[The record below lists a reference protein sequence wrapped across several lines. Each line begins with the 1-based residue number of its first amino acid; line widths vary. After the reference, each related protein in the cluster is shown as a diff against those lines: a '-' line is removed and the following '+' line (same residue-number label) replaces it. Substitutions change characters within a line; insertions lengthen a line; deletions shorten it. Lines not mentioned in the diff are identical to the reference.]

1 MYASFAPERLGASSP
16 ADGAHDSDAASSSAP
31 TVHVPAQDAHAA
43 FLIFAVAFVFNLNAA
58 LWTSQKHRIGLNV
71 QVAYI
76 SAVAAWTHREMAN
89 GDDWYVSAEGLFPS
103 SSSSASSSPSLL
115 AAEEDEIFARSS
127 FENSGAEFS
136 GTSFSALRVL
146 EWVFTTPVLL
156 ILVQHIHEYA
166 FAASEYSPRGRDD
179 ANPRRARVE
188 ASNES
193 ASSAT
198 TRERGAAAKKATAH
212 RSSHRSASAFRYR
225 PVNKAALIIA
235 DEVMIL
241 CGVFLPLYPSW
252 ASLPRVALLLASV
265 GSFCFVVSHS
275 VRALLD
281 VALHAD
287 LDVPDACRVW
297 IIILLKT
304 VAWSAYPCVFFAADL
319 GRISVKTQHELYLY
333 NDVLTKFSYTLVV
346 SAGSLRFLDL
356 LEEHRAAVAAQMSQ
370 VQRAFFFNITHEL
383 RTPLNS
389 IIGFNT
395 LAMESGELTEF
406 TGSFIKA
413 SLTSAEALLG
423 LINQI
428 LDFAKF
434 EGAKDASGG
443 ALGSIE
449 LSRDEWRIA
458 ELVEQVSEMTQKAS
472 SRGVDFVVRVR
483 TPAAFRKTF
492 VGDFFRLRQCCVN
505 LVDNAVKYSSDL
517 QGREA
522 LVELIIAVEDE
533 GEDEGV
539 EDASAESVVGSDSE
553 EAEPSDARPSRD
565 EDSRVFS
572 FSAEKKKKKKN
583 PPKAGASARSS
594 RVTFEVRDNG
604 VGIPASKRSSLFV
617 PFCQPAEHRAAKEKG
632 TGLGLVI
639 TKSIV
644 ECMGGTVDFESE
656 ENEGARFFFTLDFDH
671 PAAKTA
677 PEAGGNDGSDRV
689 PLLPLEHRFVFHP
702 SARDPTRRHVGS
714 LLRCHGAAPR
724 RRYVGAANDADF
736 AAKMRRAASGGGRA
750 VAVAEAPREG
760 DKEEVLHF
768 ALAILDHLR
777 ALTREGGLA
786 GAVVVGRPYQ
796 LIELRKRFG
805 DRENLRM
812 ILAPVKPSDFLDAA
826 RRLARAKGA
835 GGEGAGWGEG
845 AGGEGGE
852 ADADGIDAAHRAA
865 LVAEREAEPGWMF
878 DSVSSAGGEPQR
890 DEGSGSGSGSSRG
903 GECENEKGPNPG
915 GGSGSVAT
923 VHDSDLDLSG
933 MRVLLVEDN
942 ALNQQMATFS
952 IVKRG
957 ASLDVASHGGEAVD
971 LVRKSFERRRAS
983 LEGDPR
989 GSEAAPPPLPYDC
1002 VLMDMMMPVMDGAEA
1017 TKRIRALE
1025 TEFAVRG
1032 AAATRMPIVG
1042 LSANV
1047 GPEYTA
1053 RVKAAGMD
1061 GTLSKPFYP
1070 ATLRSTLASVKKGEY
1085 QGFAGTT
1092 IA

>member
-1 MYASFAPERLGASSP
+1 MLL
-16 ADGAHDSDAASSSAP
+16 SAP
-31 TVHVPAQDAHAA
+31 LP
-43 FLIFAVAFVFNLNAA
+43 
-58 LWTSQKHRIGLNV
+58 
-71 QVAYI
+71 
-76 SAVAAWTHREMAN
+76 
-89 GDDWYVSAEGLFPS
+89 
-103 SSSSASSSPSLL
+103 
-115 AAEEDEIFARSS
+115 
-127 FENSGAEFS
+127 
-136 GTSFSALRVL
+136 
-146 EWVFTTPVLL
+146 
-156 ILVQHIHEYA
+156 
-166 FAASEYSPRGRDD
+166 
-179 ANPRRARVE
+179 
-188 ASNES
+188 
-193 ASSAT
+193 
-198 TRERGAAAKKATAH
+198 TA
-212 RSSHRSASAFRYR
+212 
-225 PVNKAALIIA
+225 P
-235 DEVMIL
+235 
-241 CGVFLPLYPSW
+241 LPL
-252 ASLPRVALLLASV
+252 R
-265 GSFCFVVSHS
+265 
-275 VRALLD
+275 
-281 VALHAD
+281 
-287 LDVPDACRVW
+287 
-297 IIILLKT
+297 
-304 VAWSAYPCVFFAADL
+304 
-319 GRISVKTQHELYLY
+319 
-333 NDVLTKFSYTLVV
+333 
-346 SAGSLRFLDL
+346 
-356 LEEHRAAVAAQMSQ
+356 
-370 VQRAFFFNITHEL
+370 
-383 RTPLNS
+383 
-389 IIGFNT
+389 
-395 LAMESGELTEF
+395 SG
-406 TGSFIKA
+406 
-413 SLTSAEALLG
+413 
-423 LINQI
+423 
-428 LDFAKF
+428 
-434 EGAKDASGG
+434 
-443 ALGSIE
+443 
-449 LSRDEWRIA
+449 
-458 ELVEQVSEMTQKAS
+458 
-472 SRGVDFVVRVR
+472 VRVIL
-483 TPAAFRKTF
+483 P
-492 VGDFFRLRQCCVN
+492 
-505 LVDNAVKYSSDL
+505 
-517 QGREA
+517 
-522 LVELIIAVEDE
+522 
-533 GEDEGV
+533 
-539 EDASAESVVGSDSE
+539 
-553 EAEPSDARPSRD
+553 
-565 EDSRVFS
+565 
-572 FSAEKKKKKKN
+572 
-583 PPKAGASARSS
+583 
-594 RVTFEVRDNG
+594 
-604 VGIPASKRSSLFV
+604 
-617 PFCQPAEHRAAKEKG
+617 
-632 TGLGLVI
+632 GLG
-639 TKSIV
+639 
-644 ECMGGTVDFESE
+644 
-656 ENEGARFFFTLDFDH
+656 
-671 PAAKTA
+671 
-677 PEAGGNDGSDRV
+677 
-689 PLLPLEHRFVFHP
+689 
-702 SARDPTRRHVGS
+702 
-714 LLRCHGAAPR
+714 
-724 RRYVGAANDADF
+724 YVGAANDADF

-805 DRENLRM
+805 DREDLRM

-890 DEGSGSGSGSSRG
+890 DEGSGSGSGSSHG